1 MKFYSL
7 KLVRWGN
14 VQTFKKV
21 CEFFGQYANV
31 SATLPLFNISYQG
44 MGILLRALKEAKS
57 FVFYMPSLEFHS
69 LVSYWLELETNLE
82 PSLGKALQEWRRSF
96 E

>member
-1 MKFYSL
+1 MQEGSKGSVGSLVLYS
-7 KLVRWGN
+7 N
-14 VQTFKKV
+14 F
-21 CEFFGQYANV
+21 
-31 SATLPLFNISYQG
+31 SATSPLSLSLFNISHQG

>member
-1 MKFYSL
+1 MGMKKPSRKSGSL
-7 KLVRWGN
+7 VPCSN
-14 VQTFKKV
+14 F
-21 CEFFGQYANV
+21 
-31 SATLPLFNISYQG
+31 SAASPLSLSLFNISHQG
-44 MGILLRALKEAKS
+44 MGILLQALKEAKS

>member
-1 MKFYSL
+1 MGMKQPSRKSGSL
-7 KLVRWGN
+7 VPCSN
-14 VQTFKKV
+14 F
-21 CEFFGQYANV
+21 
-31 SATLPLFNISYQG
+31 SAASPLSLSLFNISHQG
-44 MGILLRALKEAKS
+44 MGRLLQALKEAKS
-57 FVFYMPSLEFHS
+57 FVFYMPSLESHS